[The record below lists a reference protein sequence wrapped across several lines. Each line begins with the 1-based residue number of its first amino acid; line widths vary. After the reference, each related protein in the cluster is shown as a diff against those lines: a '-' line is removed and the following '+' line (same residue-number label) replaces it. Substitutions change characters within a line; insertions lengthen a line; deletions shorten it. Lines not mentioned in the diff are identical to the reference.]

1 MSPAEATPAT
11 KAAGAA
17 DASVPEFENVLLS
30 VADGVGTITLNRPD
44 KLNAFASTMRQEVV
58 QAVEVMTAHP
68 DVRAVVITGAG
79 RAFCAGADI
88 GYMKDLIQ
96 RHDTE
101 AFRALVEAG
110 RAVVTAIRN
119 TPKPVIAS
127 VNGAAAGGGAN
138 LALSCDIRIASDR
151 ASIGQTFNKIGLHP
165 DWGGT
170 YFLPRLV
177 GPAKA
182 FELISTG
189 EMVPATEAHR
199 IGLFNRVVP
208 HELLAEETSSLAR
221 RLAAKPPL
229 ALALAK
235 QALHQSDVA
244 DLNHMLDVELDHQ
257 LRCFESHDT
266 VEGLNAFLEK
276 REPTF
281 RGD

>member
-44 KLNAFASTMRQEVV
+44 KLNAFAGTMRQEVV

-68 DVRAVVITGAG
+68 KVRAVVITGAG

-221 RLAAKPPL
+221 HLAAKPPL